1 MKKMKKFKLYSL
13 ALLVLAGLFSCE
25 EDSDSLTGGAATG
38 GLLTINSGLVGYVVG
53 NGNDFKYP
61 VKVTGFQGE
70 VTTTKIEV
78 YKSFTN
84 VAGVKSNELLYKT
97 IDVAETPKNQVID
110 FNVTYNEL
118 RAGLTVGGAPLPA
131 DDSKLIIGDAWTL
144 RYVTTT
150 SNGDVHSN
158 SKTTKVAVGT
168 RFAGT
173 YRVIDSNYWRLGV
186 SNGGWNGDI
195 RVIESVDATTY
206 RYVGYAGLF
215 AGAANTHYFTIDG
228 AGVVTSPQTYKGAV
242 QLLNGQPLINC
253 TSNPVDMVKSCGYAG
268 PQNTVTKDD
277 VNNKD
282 RIYRT
287 YGYYTAGSGP
297 REFYEALERVVN

>member
-1 MKKMKKFKLYSL
+1 MKKFKLYSL
-13 ALLVLAGLFSCE
+13 ALIALAGLFSCE
-25 EDSDSLTGGAATG
+25 KDSDTLTGGAITG
-38 GLLTINSGLVGYVVG
+38 GLLTVNSGLVGYVVG
-53 NGNDFKYP
+53 NGNDFKYSA
-61 VKVTGFQGE
+61 KVTAFQGDE
-70 VTTTKIEV
+70 KITKIEI

-84 VAGVKSNELLYKT
+84 VAGVKSSEILLKT
-97 IDVAETPKNQVID
+97 IDLTATPQNQIITYTA
-110 FNVTYNEL
+110 TYNEL
-118 RAGLTVGGAPLPA
+118 RAGLTVAGAPLPS
-131 DDSKLIIGDAWTL
+131 DDSLLKIGDAWVL

-150 SNGDVHSN
+150 SNGDIVSN
-158 SKTTKVAVGT
+158 SATTKVAVGT

-173 YRVIDSNYWRLGV
+173 YRVIDSNYWRIGV

-206 RYVGYAGLF
+206 RFVGYAGPF
-215 AGAANTHYFTIDG
+215 AGVANTHFFTISST
-228 AGVVTSPQTYKGAV
+228 GVVTTPLTYKGVV
-242 QLLNGQPLINC
+242 QLQNGQPTINC
-253 TSNPVDMVKSCGYAG
+253 QSNPTDMVRSCGYAG

-277 VNNKD
+277 VNAKD